1 MSNVVNLAE
10 YKESKKYSP
19 FETDISCGC
28 GEKMW
33 DATSLTEGEIMKAEK
48 VLVCRS
54 CTAMIALGLEE

>member
-33 DATSLTEGEIMKAEK
+33 HATSVSEIVKAEK
-48 VLVCRS
+48 VLVCIS